1 MVDIT
6 NSGEIDEKMRN
17 LTNVRAVVMTSII
30 SALALVVGLFW
41 NDAIKSAIDEII
53 PQGQGLWYKFAA
65 ALMVTVIV
73 VVIIYVVMHSQKAAE
88 KRLREIKSG
97 RKKGLFS

>member
-1 MVDIT
+1 MADIV
-6 NSGEIDEKMRN
+6 NSGEIDDKMRN
-17 LTNVRAVVMTSII
+17 LTNVRAVVMTSIV

-53 PQGQGLWYKFAA
+53 PQGQGLSYKFAA

-73 VVIIYVVMHSQKAAE
+73 VIIIYVIMHSQKAAE
-88 KRLREIKSG
+88 KWLGELKAA
-97 RKKGLFS
+97 RKKGFF

>member
-65 ALMVTVIV
+65 AIMVTVIV
-73 VVIIYVVMHSQKAAE
+73 VLIIYIAMHSQKAAE
-88 KRLREIKSG
+88 KRLREIKSA
-97 RKKGLFS
+97 RKKRTL